1 MLNNIMNSESLRI
14 INSIF
19 IYLLVISYITT
30 LSSCTTTESLTVSP
44 DSLNSSYS
52 DEIVN
57 IKLKNGNSVNCE
69 NKIVEIIKR
78 TDSTAALYLSSRVS
92 RENTES
98 FRSNQIIPLN
108 DILSV
113 QLDKTETD
121 LPMTILI
128 AGGALIV
135 LVGLTLLAA
144 FSFSFWK

>member
-1 MLNNIMNSESLRI
+1 MNSESLRI

-78 TDSTAALYLSSRVS
+78 TDSTVALYISSRVS
-92 RENTES
+92 RDNTES

-113 QLDKTETD
+113 QLDKIEAD
-121 LPMTILI
+121 FPMTILI
-128 AGGALIV
+128 VGGALIV

-144 FSFSFWK
+144 FSFSF

>member
-30 LSSCTTTESLTVSP
+30 LSSCTTTESLIVSP

-52 DEIVN
+52 DEIAN
-57 IKLKNGNSVNCE
+57 IKLKNGNSINCE
-69 NKIVEIIKR
+69 NKIVEFIKR

-144 FSFSFWK
+144 FSFSF